1 MECRRVDERLEGG
14 ARLAVG
20 HERAIELTGPV
31 VAAAD
36 QRSDL
41 AGARID
47 RNQRRLEAGGSLRL
61 PGSRRRR
68 LEAVEP
74 SRDRLFRE
82 SLEDQIEARG
92 DAHVRTAVPIRV
104 VEALLELLSH
114 GVDEVRRRQA

>member
-68 LEAVEP
+68 LEAGEP
-74 SRDRLFRE
+74 PRAPPFRE
-82 SLEDQIEARG
+82 SREGPIAGPG
-92 DAHVRTAVPIRV
+92 DAHAP
-104 VEALLELLSH
+104 A
-114 GVDEVRRRQA
+114 GG